1 MRPLVLFLALI
12 GGVVL
17 AGEISDAEYNRDLKF
32 VNQIDRR
39 LDELDREAQKGGATV
54 KIVDEL
60 NSYGYPL
67 HILKEKYLDYND
79 EKYGRLFRMYR
90 KVSDVY
96 EKLLYVKRGV
106 FPELLMREMRKIEA
120 PVCRIWTG
128 GKRREVLNIG
138 IEDPKDEKAV
148 IKILTR
154 TQLQY
159 AHLIGVETISFER
172 CK

>member
-1 MRPLVLFLALI
+1 MGVFINLIVLAVSLS
-12 GGVVL
+12 L
-17 AGEISDAEYNRDLKF
+17 AGEITDSEYRRDLEF
-32 VNQIDRR
+32 INNIDRR
-39 LDELDREAQKGGATV
+39 LDELDREVQNKGATV

-67 HILKEKYLDYND
+67 HMLKEKYMNYNE
-79 EKYGRLFRMYR
+79 EKYGKLFRMYK

-96 EKLLYVKRGV
+96 EKLMYVKRGV
-106 FPELLMREMRKIEA
+106 FPELLMREMRDIKA
-120 PVCRIWTG
+120 PVCRIWAG
-128 GKRREVLNIG
+128 GNRREILNIAVK
-138 IEDPKDEKAV
+138 DPNDEEAV
-148 IKILTR
+148 IAILTK